1 MTTDHTHVVWHSH
14 SVSRLERE
22 KLNGH
27 EGCVVWFTGLSG
39 SGKSTVANLVDR
51 LLHDAGVHD
60 PATAAHPL
68 EEWLRRQE
76 KFGIRVEQRAL
87 LVPPDEAGEVMPFSD
102 RLTASRR
109 NSP

>member
-1 MTTDHTHVVWHSH
+1 MTFHPDHEPLHGITVV
-14 SVSRLERE
+14 VSGTSGRTYVGRFHERTAR
-22 KLNGH
+22 GI
-27 EGCVVWFTGLSG
+27 
-39 SGKSTVANLVDR
+39 